1 LRTTAGIVI
10 IVLSLFACKV
20 KQAPSD
26 LYGELRKADNIILMI
41 GDGMGLSQL
50 SAAQYSQ
57 KRGLEIF
64 SMPVVGFHKP
74 NSANDLITD
83 SAAGATAFSCGV
95 KTYNGAIGMNND
107 TLPCNTILSELE
119 SRGYATGLI
128 ATSTIVHATPAAF
141 IAHRPMRVQYE
152 EIAEDFLKEQ
162 VDLFIGGGKRY
173 FDRRDKDERDLIEE
187 LDQRNYYVSNYLK
200 KELNLITLSSRQ
212 NFAYFTADKHPLTRS
227 AGRAYL
233 PYATQLGA
241 SFLKRRSKQGF
252 FLMVEGSQIDWGG
265 HSNDMGLVIDET
277 LDFDE
282 AVAEALRF
290 ARRDGNT
297 LVIVTADHECGGM
310 AVLPGEEGEEVQAVF
325 TTNGHTAALVPVFA
339 YGPSAALFSGVY
351 ENTEIYHKMR
361 EALQLDTIT
370 NIER

>member
-1 LRTTAGIVI
+1 MRTIAGIVI
-10 IVLSLFACKV
+10 IMLSLLSCKV
-20 KQAPSD
+20 RQAPPD
-26 LYGELRKADNIILMI
+26 TFGELRKADNIILMI

-50 SAAQYSQ
+50 SAALYSRN
-57 KRGLEIF
+57 KELAIF

-74 NSANDLITD
+74 NSANELITD

-95 KTYNGAIGMNND
+95 KTYNGAIGMTRD
-107 TLPCNTILSELE
+107 TVPCTTILSELE
-119 SRGYATGLI
+119 YRGYATGLI
-128 ATSTIVHATPAAF
+128 ATSTVVHATPAAF

-152 EIAEDFLKEQ
+152 EIAEDFLKEEI
-162 VDLFIGGGKRY
+162 DLFIGGGKRY
-173 FDRRDKDERDLIEE
+173 FDRREKDERDLISE
-187 LDQRNYYVSNYLK
+187 LESRNYFVSDYFKN
-200 KELNLITLSSRQ
+200 ELNLIMPSARQ

-227 AGRAYL
+227 AGRSYL
-233 PYATQLGA
+233 PYATQFGA
-241 SFLKRRSKQGF
+241 SFLKRRKKQGF

-265 HSNDMGLVIDET
+265 HSNDLGLVIDET

-310 AVLPGEEGEEVQAVF
+310 SLLPESKRQDIQAAF
-325 TTNGHTAALVPVFA
+325 TTNGHTGTLIPVFA

-370 NIER
+370 NVEQ